1 MQELIDIFLQPS
13 RVLGRLKDQPNYLLP
28 LVLLVG
34 LTAVSSYLYFDR
46 VDAVWWIE
54 RSVVASGQDVSDK
67 ELQAIRSNGPGSG
80 ILKWTG
86 SIGGS
91 VGVLVSLLAFGLYYF
106 LAGKVTGLA
115 LSYKQGLALAAWS
128 SMPNLISAGLL
139 LVGVFSMTPQTP
151 LESLMLTSVDPMLVQ
166 LPLESPWKGLFTSAS
181 FLMFWTIWLAALGWK
196 LWSQADKWIGA
207 VVIAA
212 LPTTLIYGGMAIK
225 ALLN

>member
-139 LVGVFSMTPQTP
+139 LVGVPSMTPQTP

>member
-151 LESLMLTSVDPMLVQ
+151 LESLMLTSVDPMLVR